1 MGLRGLA
8 GEGTA
13 LRMFGR
19 PVEGDFRDALA
30 GDGAVDQRPWG
41 GRMIMRDDL
50 PGDLGQRSH
59 RLAGDEPGRPTSRDD
74 GGDDAEAGAELHDFG
89 AGGQVGLD
97 LPDFLGF
104 VGKGGQ
110 LAEDIPVGHQREG
123 NFDAEPDTH
132 RNRTD

>member
-1 MGLRGLA
+1 
-8 GEGTA
+8 
-13 LRMFGR
+13 
-19 PVEGDFRDALA
+19 
-30 GDGAVDQRPWG
+30 
-41 GRMIMRDDL
+41 MRDDL

-59 RLAGDEPGRPTSRDD
+59 RLAGDETGRPTSRDD

-110 LAEDIPVGHQREG
+110 LAEYIPVGHQREG
-123 NFDAEPDTH
+123 NFDAEKTRVSAATPGLV
-132 RNRTD
+132 RGRGLANARRTRYASES